1 MTPLDPNLITALR
14 AKLDAQAKPPGALGA
29 LEALAVKLGAIQG
42 TLAPS
47 VERIEAL
54 VFAGDHGLTEEGVAA
69 YPASVTPAMV
79 RLILSGRASV
89 NALARAADVAVTVV
103 DAGVAA
109 DLPPHP
115 DLIDAKLRPGTRN
128 AAREDALSP
137 AEVDAALARGAEIA
151 AGRAAD
157 VLALG
162 EMGIGNSSSAA
173 LLMHRLLPAP
183 LDDCIGLGAGHDPQ
197 GFARKTAALERAA
210 ARSDARDPRAVLAA
224 LGGCEIAMMAGAF
237 IGGARAGKVMLVD
250 GFIASAAALA
260 AIRLEPMLAERLIFA
275 HRSAERGHTLLLAQ
289 LGAAPLLDLGLR
301 LGEGT
306 GAVLAAPLL
315 RAAARLLAEVA
326 PLAEVL

>member
-1 MTPLDPNLITALR
+1 VTPLDPNLITALR

>member
-29 LEALAVKLGAIQG
+29 IEALAVKLGAIQG

-151 AGRAAD
+151 AGRAAE

-173 LLMHRLLPAP
+173 LVMHRLLPAP
-183 LDDCIGLGAGHDPQ
+183 LGDCIGLGAGHDPQ

-210 ARSDARDPRAVLAA
+210 ARSGASEPRAVLAA
-224 LGGCEIAMMAGAF
+224 FGGCEIAMMAGAF

-260 AIRLEPMLAERLIFA
+260 AIRHEPMLAERLIFA

-315 RAAARLLAEVA
+315 RAAVRLLAEVA

>member
-42 TLAPS
+42 TVTPG

-69 YPASVTPAMV
+69 YPPSVTPAMV

-115 DLIDAKLRPGTRN
+115 GLIDAKLRPGTRN

-224 LGGCEIAMMAGAF
+224 FGGCEIAMMAGAF

-289 LGAAPLLDLGLR
+289 LDAAPLLDLGLR

-315 RAAARLLAEVA
+315 RGAARLLAEVA

>member
-1 MTPLDPNLITALR
+1 MTPFDPSLVTALR
-14 AKLDAQAKPPGALGA
+14 AKLHAQAKPPGALGA

-42 TLAPS
+42 TLTPS

-69 YPASVTPAMV
+69 YPASVTLAMV

-173 LLMHRLLPAP
+173 LVMHRLLPAP
-183 LDDCIGLGAGHDPQ
+183 LDDCIGLGAGHDSE
-197 GFARKTAALERAA
+197 GLARKTAALERAA
-210 ARSDARDPRAVLAA
+210 ARSDAGDPRAVLAA
-224 LGGCEIAMMAGAF
+224 FGGCEIAMMAGAF

>member
-42 TLAPS
+42 TLTPG
-47 VERIEAL
+47 VDRMEAL

-69 YPASVTPAMV
+69 YPPSVTTAMV

-137 AEVDAALARGAEIA
+137 AEVDAALVRGAQIA

-173 LLMHRLLPAP
+173 LVMHRLLPAP
-183 LDDCIGLGAGHDPQ
+183 LGDCIGLGAGHDPQ

-210 ARSDARDPRAVLAA
+210 ARSGASEPRAVLAA
-224 LGGCEIAMMAGAF
+224 FGGCEIAMMAGAF
-237 IGGARAGKVMLVD
+237 IGGARAGKVLLVD

-275 HRSAERGHTLLLAQ
+275 HRSAERGHTLLLVQ

-315 RAAARLLAEVA
+315 RAAVRLLAEVA